1 MNYKKKYKLD
11 VSKALEHE
19 NNYEVLKN
27 KLNLKD
33 DHIQNKEKNFMKKK
47 VAIISACA
55 CVALV
60 VGVTTVIATNL
71 SKEKEA
77 PVTSLVTMDLNP
89 SVSFLVDK
97 NNKVVSV
104 KGENNEGKMII
115 AGEEEN
121 IEGKDLDKAIE
132 IVLTIENETGYLVSG
147 NARIDDNN
155 LSFSIT
161 TDNEKIK
168 DSLKKSID
176 ATVNDV
182 CDKLNVQETI
192 SYIEEISRAN
202 LEGIALK
209 CDSTLTKED
218 VEKMSYEQLFTV
230 IKIYNIETAMLY
242 SEELEELYTQV
253 KEYDIKFAESEYTKD
268 VISAMGNTYA
278 FLMQGYDLLLSS
290 LQDSIDY
297 LNNLKYEYLVSEDSS
312 YQKFEAKYESAK
324 KDLLAYKNQLATADV
339 ENKELQDRLVTQ
351 LDKQIEFV
359 NDIQNSLNNAANYA
373 NDLIDSSIAKID
385 KCLNE
390 LESYKEKYFLSQADI
405 EAKLTQSAKDL
416 ENTINTTKDNAFKNF
431 EDKYGDDIKNCQEK
445 VLAYKQELKDSLKN
459 EA

>member
-11 VSKALEHE
+11 VSKVLEHE

-33 DHIQNKEKNFMKKK
+33 GHIQNKENNFMKKK

-60 VGVTTVIATNL
+60 VGVTTVVATNL
-71 SKEKEA
+71 SKDKEV
-77 PVTSLVTMDLNP
+77 PVTSLVKMDLNP

-115 AGEEEN
+115 AGEE

-202 LEGIALK
+202 LEEIALK
-209 CDSTLTKED
+209 CDPTLTKED
-218 VEKMSYEQLFTV
+218 VQNMSYEQLFNV

-253 KEYDIKFAESEYTKD
+253 KEYNIKFAESEYTKD

-278 FLMQGYDLLLSS
+278 LLMKGYDILLSS

-297 LNNLKYEYLVSEDSS
+297 LNNLKYESFVSETSA
-312 YQKFEAKYESAK
+312 YQKTIAKYESAK
-324 KDLLAYKNQLATADV
+324 KDLLVYKNQLATADV
-339 ENKELQDRLVTQ
+339 ENKDLQESLIKL
-351 LDKQIEFV
+351 LDAQIEFV
-359 NDIQNSLNNAANYA
+359 DGIQTSINEAADFSNA
-373 NDLIDSSIAKID
+373 LIDKAIAKID
-385 KCLNE
+385 EYMKE
-390 LESYKEKYFLSQADI
+390 LEDYKEKYFLSQEDI

-431 EDKYGDDIKNCQEK
+431 EEKYGDDIKNCQEK

-459 EA
+459 KA